1 MNEEG
6 FMAQTPNEE
15 TRGDS
20 KKTEEVRQRARV
32 VREDVRELGRAAR
45 GAAEETYEEVKR
57 HAGDYVD
64 RQKQRVTEFE
74 DQLVE
79 YVRQKP
85 LQSVLIAAGAG
96 LLLGFLLHRR

>member
-1 MNEEG
+1 
-6 FMAQTPNEE
+6 MAQTPNEE

-57 HAGDYVD
+57 HAGEYVD